1 MGVSTYI
8 SIIGVCISAFSV
20 AAVIYFNQKGNK
32 RTDTKEFEERVREN
46 TRINMK
52 LDNISSNTNDIK
64 NEVSS
69 IREEMKSHDGRIIR
83 VEESAKQAHHRLDSM
98 EEKLNALE
106 VKHNEQ

>member
-1 MGVSTYI
+1 MATII
-8 SIIGVCISAFSV
+8 SIIGLCISATSV
-20 AAVIYFNQKGNK
+20 IAVIYFNSKGNK
-32 RTDTKEFEERVREN
+32 RTDIKEFEDRVREN

-98 EEKLNALE
+98 EEKINALE
-106 VKHNEQ
+106 VKHNE

>member
-8 SIIGVCISAFSV
+8 SIIGLCISSISV
-20 AAVIYFNQKGNK
+20 IAVIYFNSKGKK

-106 VKHNEQ
+106 VKHNE